1 VRRRH
6 TQLIKNGNLFLIA
19 VNFIQIDRRWFHAV
33 TSERYKKEE
42 EKERERREERGAG
55 EGPSALQEL
64 PSVPP
69 F

>member
-1 VRRRH
+1 
-6 TQLIKNGNLFLIA
+6 
-19 VNFIQIDRRWFHAV
+19 V